1 MPTKDPQK
9 IKEKNARYD
18 AKRVGRTRNFTTIVY
33 PESAPENWMEILGEL
48 FIPSLVSPLH
58 DRDTNPTGECKKAHY
73 HVILMFENVKTVEQ
87 VKAIVEQFGGVGCEK
102 VNSLRGVARY
112 LCHMDNPEKFR
123 YDESEIKQFC
133 GVDYRALVDLASD
146 IDEAAEEI
154 LDFCELH
161 QITSYA
167 HIRRI
172 VREDKPEWAQA
183 LRQRTLY
190 ISTILKS
197 LQWEITNG
205 IDRSRKI

>member
-1 MPTKDPQK
+1 MPYKD
-9 IKEKNARYD
+9 KEKEKEAKRRYD
-18 AKRVGRTRNFTTIVY
+18 EKRAGRTRNFTTVVY
-33 PESAPENWMEILGEL
+33 PESAPENWMEILQEM

-58 DRDTNPTGECKKAHY
+58 DSDINPTGEPKKAHY

-87 VKAIVEQFGGVGCEK
+87 VKKIVEQFGGVGCEK
-102 VNSLRGVARY
+102 VNSIRGVARY

-123 YDESEIKQFC
+123 YDERDVKQLC

-154 LDFCELH
+154 LDYCELN

-172 VREDKPEWAQA
+172 VRESKPEWAQA

-197 LQWEITNG
+197 LHWEIMNG
-205 IDRSRKI
+205 IDRSKN